1 MAGGKHKKRS
11 NRNQGYLASSKPSSP
26 TTARYEYTN
35 ISEYQEAD
43 GEGIPDPVAAE
54 VEGEGTEGDSGPDEN
69 KPETVENADD
79 EGDSAADEFAAEEE
93 SFDEDNPSPDAA

>member
-1 MAGGKHKKRS
+1 MLFRS
-11 NRNQGYLASSKPSSP
+11 
-26 TTARYEYTN
+26 
-35 ISEYQEAD
+35 
-43 GEGIPDPVAAE
+43 
-54 VEGEGTEGDSGPDEN
+54 EGTEGDSGPDEN

>member
-1 MAGGKHKKRS
+1 MKADPDQREMFE
-11 NRNQGYLASSKPSSP
+11 NAN
-26 TTARYEYTN
+26 
-35 ISEYQEAD
+35 SEYQEAD